1 MPAQVTTVFAHVAAS
16 GASLKVPWGQT
27 PMYNTVMSVAAGV
40 GLLLF
45 VWLGYLLYT
54 RRPVLAEGWSAAFG
68 VLGLILTITGAHMS
82 LTWPLSNIAPFDNVI
97 FGEPS
102 LAFGVIMLAAAVIL
116 WTQRARL
123 ATEARDAAEGSVRLN
138 FARQLS
144 APLSLFA
151 AGMGLGLFGIAAA
164 GWRYTLFAAP
174 TQEPISGQFANHPL
188 LEATF
193 ISGIYVLAGLG
204 LVLLPIAVQWLH
216 RPVVLVIGVAWTVAG
231 LAFTLFGALNFFTHI
246 GLIIHTT

>member
-1 MPAQVTTVFAHVAAS
+1 MGMVTLIAAGS
-16 GASLKVPWGQT
+16 SLKVPWGQT
-27 PMYNTVMSVAAGV
+27 PMYNTVMAVAAGV

-54 RRPVLAEGWSAAFG
+54 RRPVLAEGWSVAFG
-68 VLGLILTITGAHMS
+68 VLGLILTITGAHMT
-82 LTWPLSNIAPFDNVI
+82 LTWPLANIAPFDNVI

-102 LAFGVIMLAAAVIL
+102 LAFGVMMLGAALVL
-116 WTQRARL
+116 WAQRARFAADPDTGPPDDNRIDHARRL
-123 ATEARDAAEGSVRLN
+123 A
-138 FARQLS
+138 
-144 APLSLFA
+144 APLSIFA

-174 TQEPISGQFANHPL
+174 PQEPISGQFANHPL

-193 ISGIYVLAGLG
+193 ISGLYLLTGIG
-204 LVLLPIAVQWLH
+204 LVLLPIAIQWLR
-216 RPVVLVIGVAWTVAG
+216 RPVVLAVGVAWTIAG
-231 LAFTLFGALNFFTHI
+231 IAFTLFGALNFFTHI

>member
-1 MPAQVTTVFAHVAAS
+1 
-16 GASLKVPWGQT
+16 
-27 PMYNTVMSVAAGV
+27 MYNTVMAVAAGA

-54 RRPVLAEGWSAAFG
+54 RRPVLAEGWSVAFG
-68 VLGLILTITGAHMS
+68 ALGLILTITGAHMS
-82 LTWPLSNIAPFDNVI
+82 LTWPLSSIAPFDNII

-102 LAFGVIMLAAAVIL
+102 LAFGVIMIGAALVL
-116 WTQRARL
+116 WAQRARFAVDPEAGAPDDSRVDYARRL
-123 ATEARDAAEGSVRLN
+123 A
-138 FARQLS
+138 
-144 APLSLFA
+144 APLSVFA

-174 TQEPISGQFANHPL
+174 PQEPISGQFADHPL

-193 ISGIYVLAGLG
+193 ISGLYLLVGLG
-204 LVLLPIAVQWLH
+204 LVLLPVAIQWLR
-216 RPVVLVIGVAWTVAG
+216 RPVVLTIGVAWTIAG
-231 LAFTLFGALNFFTHI
+231 IAFTLFGALNFFTHI

>member
-1 MPAQVTTVFAHVAAS
+1 MVTLIAAGS
-16 GASLKVPWGQT
+16 SLKVPWGQT
-27 PMYNTVMSVAAGV
+27 PMYNTVMAVAAGV

-54 RRPVLAEGWSAAFG
+54 RRPVLAEGWSVAFG
-68 VLGLILTITGAHMS
+68 VLGLILTITGAHMT
-82 LTWPLSNIAPFDNVI
+82 LTWPLANIAPFDNVI

-102 LAFGVIMLAAAVIL
+102 LAFGVMMLGAALVL
-116 WTQRARL
+116 WAQRARFAADPDTGPPDDNRIDHARRL
-123 ATEARDAAEGSVRLN
+123 A
-138 FARQLS
+138 
-144 APLSLFA
+144 APLSIFA

-174 TQEPISGQFANHPL
+174 PQEPISGQFANHPL

-193 ISGIYVLAGLG
+193 ISGLYLLTGIG
-204 LVLLPIAVQWLH
+204 LVLLPIAIQWLR
-216 RPVVLVIGVAWTVAG
+216 RPVVLAVGVAWTIAG
-231 LAFTLFGALNFFTHI
+231 IAFTLFGALNFFTHI